1 MEAFRN
7 EEIAGLLGDF
17 YQAHANENREVM
29 EQSLMKMQ
37 NLLYTGEA
45 DSTPFKDYFNSVFG
59 GRTPYNTSLSV
70 SDYPKE
76 SIIRE
81 LLQNTFGCYYSDPDI
96 KVLFNFEQDG
106 EVRLTY
112 NEDGFTLEQ
121 ILYYLSIGRSDGD
134 KSREGR
140 FGVGSK
146 SVFMNVEWLKLRSNN
161 FNFRIVN
168 DAGILKIRELN
179 LTAPVFKG
187 TEIVFKVSEEEQ
199 AKIKENLV
207 NLTIHKGEYINLVEF
222 CFAFIRKKQL
232 GRFGEAEN
240 PNRTFNVAVMDM
252 GKPLAV
258 YKVIRYQKTPDDDPT
273 VRFLQNG
280 KSVIEFIWHENEG
293 FVYLIPFAV
302 SSAKRDTLV
311 KVLLDKYNYFSTY
324 ELTGLIKSTGED
336 FIKEKLSAFFI
347 SVPNS
352 YITTHRTG
360 IRHECEEEVSE
371 AINRDLKYMI
381 EKYSRYFVIELLP
394 RTNSDKYYMRPKH
407 YVFEFFSNYLS
418 TSVMVGDL
426 RSVFHN
432 SISLLL
438 PGKSE
443 AMPYSEVKEL
453 GFFSLTDHVS
463 KQEHENGS
471 AFTEYIEDEL
481 VKMRKDVSDMPENII
496 MASYKWV
503 DEDSDEEG
511 REFCYNFNFDGNTY
525 VLDSERNPAIKDFD
539 LSFGFR
545 SIVSLKLG
553 KYVINDAVAD
563 EDALIGALG
572 LFDTMYGQDYKIG
585 MRYFQ
590 FNVHYRDITHNF
602 DVARMTVHNLK
613 RAYDCIV
620 AHKNSFEN
628 HQIYNEVINMLINSF
643 TQGKD
648 TMTFLREMKSQGSDI
663 TLQLDINKK
672 FRFAAYGKQFMIPS
686 SITNADLLEII
697 GDVYALINCGMFNGR
712 VFDFPFMKSGY
723 SFEKASLMSL
733 LRESNLT
740 DEKVSAT
747 MPNLYICDLKIPR
760 IALLGEKDKIIR
772 IIDINDPISDEERQ
786 SITKYVILRDDC
798 TKPEFAKY
806 VEYLLVGENNNVLSQ
821 FYSSTEEPNQVLL
834 DQIPYYYKPLP
845 SITAEEL
852 QYLRTRYKSLRS
864 LSNLRVYRNY
874 FAKDINGTMFGYGGT
889 CSCCGF
895 ESSIIN
901 NYVIKSFEVG
911 LFKDD
916 REEKFKFSL
925 YMCANDSYAASGWII
940 EDISIG
946 GMSPFVWLD
955 EIASCEVIPPEFLLC
970 SIKYRCQLTYDI
982 IGSEGREKGAIVTM
996 ESVSDGEQKTMDIIL
1011 SPLMMA
1017 KWIEDNLSDE
1027 YDTAESA
1034 NSESNVTTA
1043 QF

>member
-7 EEIAGLLGDF
+7 EEISGLLGDF

-29 EQSLMKMQ
+29 DQSLMKMQ

-45 DSTPFKDYFNSVFG
+45 DSTPFKDYFNSVFS
-59 GRTPYNTSLSV
+59 GRTPYNASLSV

-76 SIIRE
+76 SILRE

-96 KVLFNFEQDG
+96 KVIFSFEKDG

-161 FNFRIVN
+161 FTFRIVN
-168 DAGILKIRELN
+168 DAGVLKIRELN

-199 AKIKENLV
+199 NKIKENFE
-207 NLTIHKGEYINLVEF
+207 NLTLHKGEYINLVEF

-240 PNRTFNVAVMDM
+240 RERSFNIAILDM
-252 GKPLAV
+252 GTPLAV
-258 YKVIRYQKTPDDDPT
+258 YKVIRYQKTPESDPT

-302 SSAKRDTLV
+302 AAAKRDSIV
-311 KVLLDKYNYFSTY
+311 PVLIDKYNYFSTY

-360 IRHECEEEVSE
+360 IRHECEEEVS
-371 AINRDLKYMI
+371 ASISRDLEYMI
-381 EKYSRYFVIELLP
+381 EKYSRYFVLELLP

-407 YVFEFFSNYLS
+407 YVFEFFSNYLN
-418 TSVMVGDL
+418 TSAMASNL
-426 RSVFHN
+426 QSKFHN
-432 SISLLL
+432 SLSLLL
-438 PGKSE
+438 PGKE
-443 AMPYSEVKEL
+443 EPMPYSEVREL
-453 GFFSLTDHVS
+453 GFFSVTDDVS
-463 KQEHENGS
+463 KQEHEDGT
-471 AFTEYIEDEL
+471 AFTEYIEAEL
-481 VKMRKDVSDMPENII
+481 ERMRADVAEMPNNII
-496 MASYKWV
+496 MASYNWL
-503 DEDSDEEG
+503 DEESEEEG
-511 REFCYNFNFDGNTY
+511 TEFCYNFNFDGNTY
-525 VLDSERNPAIKDFD
+525 VLDSEKNSAIKDFGI
-539 LSFGFR
+539 SFGFR

-563 EDALIGALG
+563 EEALIGAFG
-572 LFDTMYGQDYKIG
+572 LFDAMYGQDYKIG
-585 MRYFQ
+585 MRYYQ
-590 FNVHYRDITHNF
+590 FNVRYRDIQHNF
-602 DVARMTVHNLK
+602 DVARMSVGNLK
-613 RAYDCIV
+613 RIYDCIV
-620 AHKNSFEN
+620 AHKINFET
-628 HQIYNEVINMLINSF
+628 HQVYNEVINMLINSF

-712 VFDFPFMKSGY
+712 VFDFPFVKSGY

-733 LRESNLT
+733 LRGYDLT
-740 DEKVSAT
+740 DERVSSVI
-747 MPNLYICDLKIPR
+747 PNLYVCDLKIPR
-760 IALLGEKDKIIR
+760 IALLGENEKIIR
-772 IIDINDPISDEERQ
+772 IVDINDEISDDERK
-786 SITKYVILRDDC
+786 SITKFVILKDDC
-798 TKPEFAKY
+798 SKPEFSKY
-806 VEYLLVGENNNVLSQ
+806 LEYLLIGENNNVLSQ

-845 SITAEEL
+845 TMTAAEL
-852 QYLRTRYKSLRS
+852 KFLRERYRMLRD
-864 LSNLRVYRNY
+864 LTNLRIYRNY
-874 FAKDINGTMFGYGGT
+874 FAKDINSKLFGYGGT
-889 CSCCGF
+889 CSCCGN
-895 ESSIIN
+895 ESNIIN

-911 LFKDD
+911 LFNNDH
-916 REEKFKFSL
+916 EEKFKFSL
-925 YMCANDSYAASGWII
+925 YMCANDSYAASGWVV

-946 GMSPFVWLD
+946 GMNPFLWLQ
-955 EIASCEVIPPEFLLC
+955 EIKDCEVIPPEFLLC
-970 SIKYRCQLTYDI
+970 RITYRSQLTYDI
-982 IGSEGREKGAIVTM
+982 IGSENKEQGEIVTV
-996 ESVSDGEQKTMDIIL
+996 ESVSEGEQQTMDIIL
-1011 SPLMMA
+1011 SPLMLA
-1017 KWIEDNLSDE
+1017 KWIEDNI
-1027 YDTAESA
+1027 
-1034 NSESNVTTA
+1034 SEE
-1043 QF
+1043 

>member
-121 ILYYLSIGRSDGD
+121 ILYYLSISRSDGD

-426 RSVFHN
+426 RSVF
-432 SISLLL
+432 
-438 PGKSE
+438 P
-443 AMPYSEVKEL
+443 
-453 GFFSLTDHVS
+453 VS
-463 KQEHENGS
+463 YTHLRAHE
-471 AFTEYIEDEL
+471 T
-481 VKMRKDVSDMPENII
+481 
-496 MASYKWV
+496 
-503 DEDSDEEG
+503 
-511 REFCYNFNFDGNTY
+511 
-525 VLDSERNPAIKDFD
+525 
-539 LSFGFR
+539 
-545 SIVSLKLG
+545 
-553 KYVINDAVAD
+553 
-563 EDALIGALG
+563 
-572 LFDTMYGQDYKIG
+572 
-585 MRYFQ
+585 
-590 FNVHYRDITHNF
+590 
-602 DVARMTVHNLK
+602 
-613 RAYDCIV
+613 
-620 AHKNSFEN
+620 
-628 HQIYNEVINMLINSF
+628 
-643 TQGKD
+643 
-648 TMTFLREMKSQGSDI
+648 
-663 TLQLDINKK
+663 
-672 FRFAAYGKQFMIPS
+672 
-686 SITNADLLEII
+686 
-697 GDVYALINCGMFNGR
+697 
-712 VFDFPFMKSGY
+712 
-723 SFEKASLMSL
+723 
-733 LRESNLT
+733 
-740 DEKVSAT
+740 
-747 MPNLYICDLKIPR
+747 
-760 IALLGEKDKIIR
+760 
-772 IIDINDPISDEERQ
+772 
-786 SITKYVILRDDC
+786 
-798 TKPEFAKY
+798 
-806 VEYLLVGENNNVLSQ
+806 
-821 FYSSTEEPNQVLL
+821 
-834 DQIPYYYKPLP
+834 
-845 SITAEEL
+845 
-852 QYLRTRYKSLRS
+852 
-864 LSNLRVYRNY
+864 
-874 FAKDINGTMFGYGGT
+874 
-889 CSCCGF
+889 
-895 ESSIIN
+895 
-901 NYVIKSFEVG
+901 
-911 LFKDD
+911 
-916 REEKFKFSL
+916 
-925 YMCANDSYAASGWII
+925 
-940 EDISIG
+940 
-946 GMSPFVWLD
+946 
-955 EIASCEVIPPEFLLC
+955 
-970 SIKYRCQLTYDI
+970 
-982 IGSEGREKGAIVTM
+982 
-996 ESVSDGEQKTMDIIL
+996 
-1011 SPLMMA
+1011 
-1017 KWIEDNLSDE
+1017 
-1027 YDTAESA
+1027 
-1034 NSESNVTTA
+1034 
-1043 QF
+1043 

>member
-29 EQSLMKMQ
+29 DQSLMKMQ

-59 GRTPYNTSLSV
+59 GRTPYNASLSV

-76 SIIRE
+76 SILRE
-81 LLQNTFGCYYSDPDI
+81 LLQNTFGCYYSEPDI
-96 KVLFNFEQDG
+96 KVLFNFENDG
-106 EVRLTY
+106 EIRLTY

-161 FNFRIVN
+161 FAFRIVN

-187 TEIVFKVSEEEQ
+187 TEIIFKVSPEEQ
-199 AKIKENLV
+199 SKIKENLV

-232 GRFGEAEN
+232 GRFGEEEN
-240 PNRTFNVAVMDM
+240 PNRTFNIAVMDL
-252 GKPLAV
+252 GKPLTV
-258 YKVIRYQKTPDDDPT
+258 YKVIRYQKTPEDDPT

-280 KSVIEFIWHENEG
+280 KSIIEFIWHENEG
-293 FVYLIPFAV
+293 FIYLIPFAV
-302 SSAKRDTLV
+302 SSARRDTIV
-311 KVLLDKYNYFSTY
+311 HVLLDKYNYFSTY

-360 IRHECEEEVSE
+360 IRHECEEEVS
-371 AINRDLKYMI
+371 ASISRDLEYMI
-381 EKYSRYFVIELLP
+381 DKYSRYFVLELLP
-394 RTNSDKYYMRPKH
+394 RTNSEKFYMRPKH
-407 YVFEFFSNYLS
+407 YVFEFFNNYLS
-418 TSVMVGDL
+418 TSTMATGL
-426 RSVFHN
+426 QSKFHN
-432 SISLLL
+432 CVSLLL
-438 PGKSE
+438 PGRDK
-443 AMPYSEVKEL
+443 AMPYSEIKEL
-453 GFFSLTDHVS
+453 GFFSTTDGVS
-463 KQEHENGS
+463 KEEHESGT
-471 AFTEYIEDEL
+471 AFTEYIADEL
-481 VKMRKDVSDMPENII
+481 VKMKADVAEIPDNII
-496 MASYKWV
+496 VASYNW
-503 DEDSDEEG
+503 EDEETEESG
-511 REFCYNFNFDGNTY
+511 REFCYNFNFDGKTY
-525 VLDSERNPAIKDFD
+525 VLDSEKNPAIKDFG

-553 KYVINDAVAD
+553 KYVINDMVD
-563 EDALIGALG
+563 NEEALIGAIG

-585 MRYFQ
+585 MRYYQ
-590 FNVHYRDITHNF
+590 FNVRYRDIQHNF
-602 DVARMTVHNLK
+602 DVARMTVGNLK
-613 RAYDCIV
+613 KAYDCIV
-620 AHKNSFEN
+620 AHKNRFEN
-628 HQIYNEVINMLINSF
+628 HQVYNEVINMLINTF

-648 TMTFLREMKSQGSDI
+648 TMTFLREMKSQGCDI

-712 VFDFPFMKSGY
+712 VFDFKFVKSGY

-733 LRESNLT
+733 LRSYDLT
-740 DEKVSAT
+740 DEKVSAII
-747 MPNLYICDLKIPR
+747 PNLYICDLKIPR
-760 IALLGEKDKIIR
+760 IALLGENDKIIR
-772 IIDINDPISDEERQ
+772 IVDINEPITDDERKA
-786 SITKYVILRDDC
+786 IVKYVVLRDDLS
-798 TKPEFAKY
+798 KPEFSKY
-806 VEYLLVGENNNVLSQ
+806 AEYLLIGENNNVLSQ

-852 QYLRTRYKSLRS
+852 GFLREQYKKVRGF
-864 LSNLRVYRNY
+864 SNLRVYRNY
-874 FAKDINGTMFGYGGT
+874 FAKDINSKLFGYGGT
-889 CSCCGF
+889 CSCCGC

-946 GMSPFVWLD
+946 GMSPFLWLD
-955 EIASCEVIPPEFLLC
+955 EICSCDVIPPEFLLC
-970 SIKYRCQLTYDI
+970 TIKYRCQLTYDI
-982 IGSEGREKGAIVTM
+982 IGSEGREQGEIITM
-996 ESVSDGEQKTMDIIL
+996 ESVSDGEQKSMDIIL
-1011 SPLMMA
+1011 SPLMLA

-1027 YDTAESA
+1027 YEDSKTE
-1034 NSESNVTTA
+1034 
-1043 QF
+1043 